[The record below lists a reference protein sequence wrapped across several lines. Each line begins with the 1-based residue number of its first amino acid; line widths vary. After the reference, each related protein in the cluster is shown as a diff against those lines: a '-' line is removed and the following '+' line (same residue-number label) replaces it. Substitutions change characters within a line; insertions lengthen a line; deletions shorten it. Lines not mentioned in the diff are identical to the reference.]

1 MEKKVGREKLH
12 PSSVKV
18 PHGWTISATQQSLD
32 RYINQKQD
40 QTLNGNRENITHMT
54 IHSLKEKGVDNQ
66 QNVSCL
72 NAIL

>member
-32 RYINQKQD
+32 RYINQKKARSNFD
-40 QTLNGNRENITHMT
+40 GNRENIMHMSM
-54 IHSLKEKGVDNQ
+54 HSLKEKGVDN
-66 QNVSCL
+66 
-72 NAIL
+72 